1 MLDFL
6 YSLGQALCLLG
17 LAYGALLAM
26 GNSKTF
32 TARREARNPHRRQKD
47 RSKRDADGQDPP
59 STDSWHA
66 RI

>member
-32 TARREARNPHRRQKD
+32 TARREARNAHRRQKD
-47 RSKRDADGQDPP
+47 RSKRDADGQDPH